1 MESIKELRKICQ
13 TPKDIHNYEGLFNYF
28 RVRIWR
34 VPSIYVTKL
43 FLYTPITANQVTML
57 MIFLGFVIS
66 FLFSFGSY
74 WYSVAAAILIEV
86 VYLLDAVDGEVAR
99 YKKQPSITGVFLDII
114 LHLANMAVPFIG
126 ITIGVYRMNPG
137 LDVVALGLLATLF
150 TLANLDIQ
158 PLKHHA
164 LFMELI
170 HYAKGEKRY
179 KPKEQNEVKE
189 YIKPKKEN
197 LLKKVFKTVIN
208 PFYDNFLMGNIIFA
222 ATVFNKLYWVLV
234 FYGLTFPVIW
244 LIKLVYEYKA
254 GYAGYEYLLKPYKK

>member
-13 TPKDIHNYEGLFNYF
+13 TPRDIHNYEGMFNYF

-34 VPSIYVTKL
+34 TPSIYITKL

-74 WYSVAAAILIEV
+74 WYAVAAAIIIEV

-99 YKKQPSITGVFLDII
+99 YRKQSSVTGVFLDII

-126 ITIGVYRMNPG
+126 MTIGVYRMNPG
-137 LDVVALGLLATLF
+137 LDVVVLGLLAALF

-164 LFMELI
+164 FFMELM
-170 HYAKGEKRY
+170 HYAQGEKKY
-179 KPKEQNEVKE
+179 QSKEIKQEVT
-189 YIKPKKEN
+189 IKKEN
-197 LLKKVFKTVIN
+197 LLKKIFKTVVN
-208 PFYDNFLMGNIIFA
+208 PFYDNFLMGNIIVLA
-222 ATVFNKLYWVLV
+222 AIFNKLYWVLV
-234 FYGLTFPVIW
+234 FYGLTFPLVW
-244 LIKLVYEYKA
+244 FIKLVYEYKT
-254 GYAGYEYLLKPYKK
+254 GYGPYEYLLKPYKK